1 MTYLDLLNPLDLRDH
16 YRHQL
21 KQTIS
26 AYNPT
31 QVVLGE
37 ALQNAIDA
45 VVQANGAEHK
55 ITIKL
60 NFDQKFVTVM
70 DDGVGFPNDPSLLFL
85 GGGRK
90 RHGDRKLFGFVGVGL
105 KVVLFSSKRF
115 RLRGHSADGTF
126 DYEIQN
132 AYKFDNDS
140 PPDLQV
146 PAVFPRDSSPLS
158 TRGTEVNYQFPSK
171 VARDPFQLFVRDV
184 SDQCLPHGNDRG
196 FGKTLQDAVNRGY
209 FETRFAGLMASYLR
223 RYTYAGDVLSALG
236 GKLELQNTTISVEV
250 TCSDPLQTL
259 GPEIGDL
266 FDGKKETSFTI
277 KPEYLLV
284 HDTINWVPSQ
294 NQPGLYDH
302 ALGRGGMNL
311 DRTWRGFNVRLYAD
325 TEDYEKL
332 ITDRRGNLPSK
343 IEEYRERLFPKI
355 NGIILTIGRIPVFDE
370 FVPGGSQRVISA
382 NGVVTTHEIDLTR
395 GRNQEYVRCFDLVI
409 DTDAQLNYGKSQLTD
424 NHLVRRLRHFV
435 NDAYSAT
442 IQGAAGNWVGR
453 IDLPDETEYDYF
465 LRRPNLGIDKL
476 AIRKE
481 PRDENDVIALFFELI
496 GRGYISGYQVFG
508 LSQMDPYDG
517 RFLIKYKD
525 DENNTA
531 EPLDDRQLTAVEFK
545 VSASS
550 VIRDLER
557 ETKDPRE
564 LKLVIAW
571 EEGSSNS
578 DQFGFADIEHSRYY
592 PDKVYLGVTRYLQ
605 NTKSGAQIQV
615 LLLESVV
622 EDIKQ
627 QKTNNSEKTS

>member
-1 MTYLDLLNPLDLRDH
+1 MEYLDLLNPLDLREH

-37 ALQNAIDA
+37 TLQNAIDA
-45 VVQANGAEHK
+45 VVQENGAEHK

-60 NFDQKFVTVM
+60 DFDQRSVTVM
-70 DDGVGFPNDPSLLFL
+70 DDGIGFPNDPSLLFL

-105 KVVLFSSKRF
+105 KVVLFSSNKF
-115 RLRGHSADGTF
+115 RLRSHSDGGAF

-132 AYKFDNDS
+132 AYKFDSDS
-140 PPDLQV
+140 PPDLQA
-146 PAVFPRDSSPLS
+146 PTVFPEDSSPLP
-158 TRGTEVNYQFPSK
+158 THGTEVNYQFPSE
-171 VARDPFQLFVRDV
+171 VAHDPFKLFVQDI
-184 SDQCLPHGNDRG
+184 SDQCLPHGNDRS
-196 FGKTLQDAVNRGY
+196 FGKTLQEAVDRGH

-223 RYTYAGDVLSALG
+223 RYTYAGDVWNALG
-236 GKLELQNTTISVEV
+236 GKLELQNTTIKVEV
-250 TCSDPLQTL
+250 ICSAPFETF
-259 GPEIGDL
+259 GSEIGDL

-284 HDTINWVPSQ
+284 HDTVNWVPSQ
-294 NQPGLYDH
+294 TQPGLFDH
-302 ALGRGGMNL
+302 ALGKGGMNL

-325 TEDYEKL
+325 AEDYERL
-332 ITDRRGNLPSK
+332 LTDRRGNLPDK
-343 IEEYRERLFPKI
+343 IEEYQERLFPKI
-355 NGIILTIGRIPVFDE
+355 NGIILTIGRIPIFDE
-370 FVPGGSQRVISA
+370 FLPGGSQRAISA
-382 NGVVTTHEIDLTR
+382 NGVITTHEVDLTR

-409 DTDAQLNYGKSQLTD
+409 DVDAQLNYGKSQLTD
-424 NHLVRRLRHFV
+424 NHLVNRIRRFV

-442 IQGAAGNWVGR
+442 IQNAAGNWVGK
-453 IDLPDETEYDYF
+453 IDLPDEAEYDYF
-465 LRRPNLGIDKL
+465 LRRPDLGIDKL
-476 AIRKE
+476 ATRKE

-496 GRGYISGYQVFG
+496 GREYISGYQIFG

-525 DENNTA
+525 DEDNSS

-545 VSASS
+545 VSASL

-557 ETKDPRE
+557 ETKDPRD

-571 EEGSSNS
+571 DEGSSNS
-578 DQFGFADIEHSRYY
+578 DQFGFADIEHSRDY
-592 PDKVYLGVTRYLQ
+592 PDKVYPGVTRYLQ
-605 NTKSGAQIQV
+605 NTKSGSQIQV
-615 LLLESVV
+615 LLLKSVV
-622 EDIKQ
+622 DDIKRQ
-627 QKTNNSEKTS
+627 ME

>member
-1 MTYLDLLNPLDLRDH
+1 MEYLDLLNPSDLRDH

-21 KQTIS
+21 KQTIR

-37 ALQNAIDA
+37 TLQNAIDA

-55 ITIKL
+55 ITIRL
-60 NFDQKFVTVM
+60 NFDQRSVTVT
-70 DDGVGFPNDPSLLFL
+70 DDGIGFPNDPSLLFL

-105 KVVLFSSKRF
+105 KVVLFSSIKF
-115 RLRGHSADGTF
+115 RLRAHSDDGAF

-146 PAVFPRDSSPLS
+146 PTVFPRDSSPLS
-158 TRGTEVNYQFPSK
+158 GRGTEVNCQFPSE
-171 VARDPFQLFVRDV
+171 VAHDPLKLFVQDI
-184 SDQCLPHGNDRG
+184 SDQCLPHGNDQG
-196 FGKTLQDAVNRGY
+196 FGKTLQEAVSRGH
-209 FETRFAGLMASYLR
+209 FETRFAGLMASYLC
-223 RYTYAGDVLSALG
+223 RYTYAGDVLNALDR
-236 GKLELQNTTISVEV
+236 KLELQNTTISVEV

-259 GPEIGDL
+259 GSEIGDL
-266 FDGKKETSFTI
+266 FDGKKETSLTI
-277 KPEYLLV
+277 KPKYLFV
-284 HDTINWVPSQ
+284 YDTVNWVASQ
-294 NQPGLYDH
+294 DRPGLYYH

-311 DRTWRGFNVRLYAD
+311 DRTWRGFNVQSYTDA
-325 TEDYEKL
+325 EDYEKL
-332 ITDRRGNLPSK
+332 ITGRRGNLPSK

-355 NGIILTIGRIPVFDE
+355 NGIILTIGRISVFDE
-370 FVPGGSQRVISA
+370 FVPGRSQRVISA
-382 NGVVTTHEIDLTR
+382 NGVVTTHKVDLTR

-424 NHLVRRLRHFV
+424 NHLVSRLRHFV

-442 IQGAAGNWVGR
+442 IQHAAGNWVGKM
-453 IDLPDETEYDYF
+453 DFPDDAEYDYF
-465 LRRPNLGIDKL
+465 LRRPNLGIDEL

-508 LSQMDPYDG
+508 LSQRDPYDG

-525 DENNTA
+525 DENDPA
-531 EPLDDRQLTAVEFK
+531 EPLDDRQLTAVDFK

-571 EEGSSNS
+571 DEGSSNS
-578 DQFGFADIEHSRYY
+578 DRFGFADIEHSRYY
-592 PDKVYLGVTRYLQ
+592 PGKVYPGVTRYLQ

-615 LLLESVV
+615 LLLKSVV
-622 EDIKQ
+622 D
-627 QKTNNSEKTS
+627 

>member
-1 MTYLDLLNPLDLRDH
+1 MEYLDLLNPSDLREH

-26 AYNPT
+26 AYDST

-37 ALQNAIDA
+37 TLQNAIDA

-55 ITIKL
+55 ISIRL
-60 NFDQKFVTVM
+60 NFDQRSITVI
-70 DDGVGFPNDPSLLFL
+70 DDGIGFPNDPSLLFL

-115 RLRGHSADGTF
+115 RLRAHSDDGAF

-132 AYKFDNDS
+132 AYKFDSDS

-146 PAVFPRDSSPLS
+146 PTVFPRDSSPLS
-158 TRGTEVNYQFPSK
+158 TRGTEVNCQFPSE
-171 VARDPFQLFVRDV
+171 VAHDPLTLFIQDI
-184 SDQCLPHGNDRG
+184 SDQCLPHDNDRG
-196 FGKTLQDAVNRGY
+196 FGKTLQEAVNRGH

-223 RYTYAGDVLSALG
+223 RYTYAGDVLNALG

-259 GPEIGDL
+259 GSEIGNL

-284 HDTINWVPSQ
+284 HNTVNWVPSQ

-302 ALGRGGMNL
+302 ALGKGGTNL

-325 TEDYEKL
+325 AEDYEKL

-370 FVPGGSQRVISA
+370 FMPGGSQHVISA
-382 NGVVTTHEIDLTR
+382 NGVVTTHKIDLTR

-424 NHLVRRLRHFV
+424 RHLVGRLRHFV

-442 IQGAAGNWVGR
+442 IQHAAGNWVGR
-453 IDLPDETEYDYF
+453 IDLPDEAEYDYF
-465 LRRPNLGIDKL
+465 LRRPGLGINEL

-481 PRDENDVIALFFELI
+481 PRDENDVIALFFELV
-496 GRGYISGYQVFG
+496 GRGYILGYQVFG

-525 DENNTA
+525 DENYPA

-564 LKLVIAW
+564 LKLIIAW
-571 EEGSSNS
+571 DEGSSNS
-578 DQFGFADIEHSRYY
+578 DQFGFADIEHSRYH

-615 LLLESVV
+615 LLLKSVV

-627 QKTNNSEKTS
+627 KEINN